1 MEESNIILLL
11 ISEFTKNNFWMIIAL
26 FIVSLAINMINVYGI
41 SYSIAQIYEVIK
53 QSNINKIWNT
63 FYILCGMFV
72 IFQLG
77 YFIYYSIE
85 TILVNKMKSWG
96 RFKLLDWIMSV
107 NDKIFSD
114 INFVSLNNPIHRVAD
129 MIAWA
134 ISDVLGYFL
143 PNLILVL
150 VVSFFFFKM
159 NYKLALMFFISNI
172 IVFFVFYYSFSDILH
187 RNERF
192 EKINQHA
199 DKIMIDILNN
209 FDKVV
214 HRGEK
219 NNESSKMENLFDQ
232 NAERAINY
240 YNSTHILSSIMVTVI
255 LLVFLL
261 SIYILLKMVIQ
272 KKISPSTF
280 IASVTILMLYR
291 EKLCTVIEQMPGFIG
306 YIGRMNVALR
316 NFKHVNKH
324 ILEIM
329 KTNISNDSIDLNFD
343 NIRFDNISYKYN
355 TNKYIFKDKS
365 LNINIEN
372 NKIVGITGPSGS
384 GKSTIMKL
392 LIGMYPVSNGDI
404 YIDGKN
410 IKTISSSTIRKNM
423 TYVTQ
428 NSKLFDKKVIE
439 NMMYGCID
447 MEKCSVYLNKIM
459 TYPKIAALYKNMDI
473 NKKRAGQLGENLSG
487 GQRQVVNMISGFI
500 NPSKILIL
508 DEPTNALD
516 PELKNEVIQ
525 LIKDF
530 KQYKKTIFIVT
541 HDKDVFEI
549 FDDEIKLAE

>member
-1 MEESNIILLL
+1 MKESNVILLL
-11 ISEFTKNNFWMIIAL
+11 LSEFTKNNLWMIIAL
-26 FIVSLAINMINVYGI
+26 FIVSLAINMVNVYGI
-41 SYSIAQIYEVIK
+41 SDAIAQIYEVIK

-63 FYILCGMFV
+63 FYILCGMF
-72 IFQLG
+72 IAFQLG
-77 YFIYYSIE
+77 YFIYYNIE
-85 TILVNKMKSWG
+85 TVLINKMKSWG
-96 RFKLLDWIMSV
+96 RFKLLDWVMSV

-114 INFVSLNNPIHRVAD
+114 INFLSLNTPIHRVAD
-129 MIAWA
+129 LAAYA
-134 ISDVLGYFL
+134 ISDIIGYFL
-143 PNLILVL
+143 PNLILVM

-159 NYKLALMFFISNI
+159 NSKLALLFFISNI
-172 IVFFVFYYSFSDILH
+172 IVFFVFYYSFSDILN
-187 RNERF
+187 RNEKF
-192 EKINQHA
+192 EKINQRA

-214 HRGEK
+214 HRGEI
-219 NNESSKMENLFDQ
+219 NNESSKMESIFGE

-240 YNSTHILSSIMVTVI
+240 YHSTNTLSSIMVMVVLI
-255 LLVFLL
+255 VFLL

-272 KKISPSTF
+272 KKITTSTF

-316 NFKHVNKH
+316 NFKHINKH
-324 ILEIM
+324 ISEVLNS
-329 KTNISNDSIDLNFD
+329 NIIDDSVDLKFD
-343 NIRFDNISYKYN
+343 NIQFDKVSYKYN
-355 TNKYIFKDKS
+355 QNKYIFRDKS
-365 LNINIEN
+365 LNINIDN
-372 NKIVGITGPSGS
+372 NKVVGITGPSGS

-392 LIGMYPVSNGDI
+392 LIGMYPVHSGDV

-410 IKTISSSTIRKNM
+410 IKTISSSTIRKNI

-439 NMMYGCID
+439 NMMYGCMD
-447 MEKCSVYLNKIM
+447 MEKCSIYLNKIM
-459 TYPKIAALYKNMDI
+459 SYPKIAALYQNMDI

-500 NPSKILIL
+500 NPSKILVL

-516 PELKNEVIQ
+516 PELKQEVIQ

-541 HDKDVFEI
+541 HDRDVFEI
-549 FDDEIKLAE
+549 FDDEIKLGQ